1 MNLQGHL
8 RRYMELVA
16 RADRLFDTV
25 AHSHGNLMACKAGCD
40 DCCHVYFRVTLIE
53 AFVINQAFKQ
63 NVSDGFRSR
72 AISRADQVE
81 PLFRQA
87 EQLIALKNQKDQAI
101 EIASRVKIRCPL
113 NEDHACILYEYRP
126 ITCRLYGTPQKMAGK
141 VVSCPKNGFL
151 PGTKY
156 TTIDIDDIQKR
167 LSQYSRDLLVDLVG
181 INPQP
186 PGPLYFI
193 SDVIRTTFDKN
204 YFLSLSE
211 SL

>member
-1 MNLQGHL
+1 
-8 RRYMELVA
+8 MELVA
-16 RADRLFDTV
+16 RADRLFDTI
-25 AHSHGNLMACKAGCD
+25 AHTHGDLMACKAGCD
-40 DCCHVYFRVTLIE
+40 DCCQVYFRVTLIE

-87 EQLIALKNQKDQAI
+87 DELISLPSQKQAAI
-101 EIASRVKIRCPL
+101 DTASRIKIRCPL

-151 PGTKY
+151 PGSKY
-156 TTIDIDDIQKR
+156 TTVDIDDMQKR
-167 LSQYSRDLLVDLVG
+167 LTQYSRDLLVDLLGVS
-181 INPQP
+181 PRR
-186 PGPLYFI
+186 PGPLYLI
-193 SDVIRTTFDKN
+193 SDVLRITFDKS

>member
-1 MNLQGHL
+1 
-8 RRYMELVA
+8 MELVA
-16 RADRLFDTV
+16 RADRLFDTI
-25 AHSHGNLMACKAGCD
+25 AHTHGDLMACKAGCD
-40 DCCHVYFRVTLIE
+40 DCCNVYFRVTLIE

-87 EQLIALKNQKDQAI
+87 DELISLPNQKQVAI
-101 EIASRVKIRCPL
+101 DTASRIKIRCPL

-151 PGTKY
+151 PGSKY
-156 TTIDIDDIQKR
+156 TTVDIDDMQKR
-167 LSQYSRDLLVDLVG
+167 LTRYSRDLLVDLLGV
-181 INPQP
+181 NPRP
-186 PGPLYFI
+186 PGPLYLI
-193 SDVIRTTFDKN
+193 SDVIRTTFDKS
-204 YFLSLSE
+204 YFLSLRD